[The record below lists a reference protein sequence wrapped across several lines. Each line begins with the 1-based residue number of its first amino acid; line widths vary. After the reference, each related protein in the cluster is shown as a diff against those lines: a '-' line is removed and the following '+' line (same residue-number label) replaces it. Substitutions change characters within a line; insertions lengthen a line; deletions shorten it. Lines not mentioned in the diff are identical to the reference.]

1 MNLNKSLLAFWH
13 KVHGRIVAAVAALL
27 VVALVVVVTAGGN
40 GQTPSESDGEKS
52 TLPKKPVP
60 VQVAKVEQTTLRPS
74 IDLVGTIM
82 AVPERTAVISAQLG
96 GWVNEV
102 KVVAGQPVRAGTELV
117 TLDARLAGVDVART
131 QAVVAEKQA
140 ILARLKRGFLPHE
153 LEAARQ
159 RRDKS
164 KADMESL
171 NGELAALKPLLARN
185 ELSAVQYDTKAKA
198 LEGAR
203 ATLSEAEA
211 HLQLLEAGTPHE
223 QIDEAQALLK
233 VATADLRRA
242 ELAKDWCAIR
252 SPINGVVTQVA
263 ARQGQFFNQA
273 VPLVTVMDLSEV
285 LVHLRIPS
293 AHFAKVSIGTKVDL
307 TVRGA
312 PAGTLQGTVTRISGE
327 ADPLTGNV
335 DVYASVKNGHLLRP
349 GLSCRA
355 RVWLPD
361 IPDAT
366 VVPVIAVADH
376 SGTSVVTVIR
386 DQKAYEVKVE
396 LGTETADSVQILK
409 GLSAG
414 DVVATVGG
422 YGLPDGC
429 PVEIAAEPVRANE
442 HKATSTP

>member
-1 MNLNKSLLAFWH
+1 MNWNKWLIALRHKLLA
-13 KVHGRIVAAVAALL
+13 AVVALL
-27 VVALVVVVTAGGN
+27 VVALVVIVATGGK
-40 GQTPSESDGEKS
+40 GQTPEESGGEKT
-52 TLPKKPVP
+52 TLPTKPVP
-60 VQVAKVEQTTLRPS
+60 VQAAKVEQATLHPS
-74 IDLVGTIM
+74 VDLMGTIM

-96 GWVNEV
+96 GWVKDV
-102 KVVAGQPVRAGTELV
+102 KVVAGKPVRAGAVLV
-117 TLDARLAGVDVART
+117 TLDDRLTDVDVTRS

-153 LEAARQ
+153 LEAARK
-159 RRDKS
+159 RRDKA

-185 ELSAVQYDTKAKA
+185 ELSPVQYDTKAKA

-242 ELAKDWCAIR
+242 ELSKEWCAIR

-293 AHFAKVSIGTKVDL
+293 AHFAKVSIGTKVDV

-312 PAGTLQGTVTRISGE
+312 PTGTLQGTVTRISGE

-361 IPDAT
+361 IPDVP
-366 VVPVIAVADH
+366 VVPVNAVADH

-386 DQKAYEVKVE
+386 DQKAFEVKVE
-396 LGTETADSVQILK
+396 LGTETADLVQILK
-409 GLSAG
+409 GLSPG

-422 YGLPDGC
+422 YGLPEGC
-429 PVEIAAEPVRANE
+429 PVEILTESR
-442 HKATSTP
+442 KSDR